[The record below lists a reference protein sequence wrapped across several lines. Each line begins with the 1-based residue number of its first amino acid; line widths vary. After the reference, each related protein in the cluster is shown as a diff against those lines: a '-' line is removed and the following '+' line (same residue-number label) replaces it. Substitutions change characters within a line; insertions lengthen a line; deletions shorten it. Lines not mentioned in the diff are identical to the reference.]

1 MMSGD
6 CLLAMGSGIT

>member
-1 MMSGD
+1 MSGD